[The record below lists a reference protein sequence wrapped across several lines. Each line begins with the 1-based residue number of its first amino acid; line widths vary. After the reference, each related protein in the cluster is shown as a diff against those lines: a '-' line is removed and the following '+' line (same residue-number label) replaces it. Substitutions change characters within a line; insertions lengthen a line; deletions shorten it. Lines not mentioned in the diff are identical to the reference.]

1 MKLLSVTVVFF
12 LFMRVNAQLLIH
24 NVSIVDVENEKILA
38 PQDVLITN
46 GIITAIGKKIQAP
59 KGSRIIDG
67 KDKWLMPGLVDAHV
81 HFFQSGGLYTR
92 PDAIDLR
99 QYQPYAKEIEWT
111 HQNMEQFLHRYI
123 HAGIT
128 TVVDVGSTANFLR
141 QRDTFRNQLNTPTVY
156 MTGPL
161 LTTYEPNAFKN
172 LSDDEP
178 FYLMKTPN
186 EAKAYVQKE
195 LQLKPDFIKIWYI
208 VLGRDKDSSARASLP
223 LVQAVIDEAHKNH
236 LRVAV
241 HATERITAMLSVQA
255 GADYL
260 VHDVEDEIVDYAFIQ
275 LLKSKATV
283 LCPTLVVSDNYDR
296 ALGGNYKPTAED
308 IRFAHPVPLN
318 SMNDINTLP
327 DTAVTH
333 RYKNLVMNRVARR
346 EKQDSICYVNLK
358 RMYDAGVMIA
368 TGTDAGNI
376 GTQHVSSY
384 FDELLAMQKA
394 GMTVW
399 GLLQASTIN
408 GAKAIGRQNEFGSVK
423 KGMRADLL
431 LLSKDPTLSVS
442 NWQSIEKVICRGL
455 ISEIN

>member
-67 KDKWLMPGLVDAHV
+67 KDKWLMPGLVDAHI

-161 LTTYEPNAFKN
+161 LTTYEPNA
-172 LSDDEP
+172 P
-178 FYLMKTPN
+178 
-186 EAKAYVQKE
+186 
-195 LQLKPDFIKIWYI
+195 
-208 VLGRDKDSSARASLP
+208 
-223 LVQAVIDEAHKNH
+223 
-236 LRVAV
+236 
-241 HATERITAMLSVQA
+241 
-255 GADYL
+255 
-260 VHDVEDEIVDYAFIQ
+260 
-275 LLKSKATV
+275 
-283 LCPTLVVSDNYDR
+283 
-296 ALGGNYKPTAED
+296 
-308 IRFAHPVPLN
+308 
-318 SMNDINTLP
+318 
-327 DTAVTH
+327 
-333 RYKNLVMNRVARR
+333 
-346 EKQDSICYVNLK
+346 
-358 RMYDAGVMIA
+358 
-368 TGTDAGNI
+368 
-376 GTQHVSSY
+376 
-384 FDELLAMQKA
+384 
-394 GMTVW
+394 
-399 GLLQASTIN
+399 
-408 GAKAIGRQNEFGSVK
+408 
-423 KGMRADLL
+423 
-431 LLSKDPTLSVS
+431 
-442 NWQSIEKVICRGL
+442 
-455 ISEIN
+455 